1 MTTRS
6 RCLLWGEQAEWSG
19 LVPVLCMESAQSG
32 AKAWSSPQE
41 PRLLLCPCCLCS
53 CPKGCPNKQVA
64 SLCLLT
70 RKITP
75 TIDPLQVRMAILYF
89 IKELLSSNTR
99 SCSAWDVVGHIFSE
113 FSRTMERRV
122 RTVGSIF
129 FGKTC
134 AAQRVAQNH
143 HWGHT

>member
-1 MTTRS
+1 ML
-6 RCLLWGEQAEWSG
+6 CL
-19 LVPVLCMESAQSG
+19 ESAQSA
-32 AKAWSSPQE
+32 AKAWPSPQE
-41 PRLLLCPCCLCS
+41 PRLLLCSYCLCS
-53 CPKGCPNKQVA
+53 CPKGCPDEQVA
-64 SLCLLT
+64 SLCLPT
-70 RKITP
+70 RKITL
-75 TIDPLQVRMAILYF
+75 TIDPWQVRTALLYF
-89 IKELLSSNTR
+89 IKDLLSSNTR

-134 AAQRVAQNH
+134 AAQRGAQKH